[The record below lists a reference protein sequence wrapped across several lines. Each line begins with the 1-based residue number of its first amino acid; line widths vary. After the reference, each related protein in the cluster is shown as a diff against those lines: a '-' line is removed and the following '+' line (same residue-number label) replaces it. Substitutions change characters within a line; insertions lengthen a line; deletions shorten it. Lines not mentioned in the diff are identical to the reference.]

1 MIVCA
6 GRTEVFDFATTIG
19 VGLIESA
26 INLTRLVLE
35 QNPSEIVFIGSCGS
49 FGGLEP
55 LEIIT
60 SCEAANVEHSALSE
74 SAYSPLELQE
84 KSKNIQSDLDSN
96 VIINSSNYITTSQDM
111 AKKLATH
118 GMDAE
123 NMEFYSVLRTA
134 REFGVHAYGVFVV
147 TNYCDENAH
156 ADYLKNLPQAKKI
169 LEDYCKKEL
178 KI

>member
-6 GRTEVFDFATTIG
+6 GRTEAFDFAAPIG
-19 VGLIESA
+19 VGLVESA

-49 FGGLEP
+49 YGKLGL
-55 LEIIT
+55 LELVA
-60 SCEAANVEHSALSE
+60 SCEASIIEHAAIFE
-74 SAYSPLELQE
+74 SGYTPLELIE
-84 KSKNIQSDLDSN
+84 KSAATSGLKCAK
-96 VIINSSNYITTSQDM
+96 INSSNFITTSKE
-111 AKKLATH
+111 ASSRLLERGVA
-118 GMDAE
+118 AE

-134 REFGVHAYGVFVV
+134 REFDIPAYGVFVV

-156 ADYLKNLPQAKKI
+156 ADYVKNLPEAKKL
-169 LEDYCKKEL
+169 LENYCKKEL